1 MLWKKSGTGSGKEG
15 DLTAFIGEGSEI
27 EGKYTFSGTLMLN
40 GRFRGEII
48 SNDILIVGEKGL
60 VNASIRAGVVQISG
74 EVVGNVNATERVEL
88 LGKARVYGDVEAP
101 IVVVEAG
108 VLFEGHCRMTKARP
122 QEVVARPPVR
132 DFSVVPMKRSEG
144 GPR

>member
-1 MLWKKSGTGSGKEG
+1 MLWKKSDKGSGKEN

-40 GRFRGEII
+40 GRFRGEIV
-48 SNDILIVGEKGL
+48 SNDSLIVGEKGI
-60 VNASIRAGVVQISG
+60 VNASIRAGVVLIEG

-88 LGKARVYGDVEAP
+88 RGKARVFGDIEAP
-101 IVVVEAG
+101 IVLVEAG

-122 QEVVARPPVR
+122 VEVAQPRTR
-132 DFSVVPMKRSEG
+132 DFSVVPLKRSEM
-144 GPR
+144 PR